1 MTTLAEFHCKDCKV
15 PIEQEDRNPP
25 TCDCGKLMV
34 RLWGTYWN
42 TCEGMHKREYDQ
54 LVLSMLRKENTTD
67 L

>member
-42 TCEGMHKREYDQ
+42 TCEGMHKREYD
-54 LVLSMLRKENTTD
+54 
-67 L
+67 